1 MRVLILGS
9 GGREH
14 ALAWA
19 IARSPTGSEVVCAPG
34 SDGIARD
41 VRVLPL
47 DIADA
52 DAVLTA
58 ARDGRFDLVVV
69 GPEAPLVTG
78 IVDRLE
84 DAGIPTVGPRLGAA
98 RLEGSKEF
106 AKDFMMRHKIPT
118 APYRVFDDA
127 EAAQRYATDRGGPIV
142 VKADGLTA
150 GKGVTV
156 CDSPEEACTAIREAM
171 IERRFGAS
179 GARVVLEDRLDGEEV
194 SYYVVADGERFRSL
208 APAQDHKRAL
218 DGDRGENTGGMG
230 ASSPVPIVSP
240 EVEERILERIV
251 RPTLGGIRGEGSP
264 YRGILYLGLMICEG
278 DPFVIEYNVR
288 GGDPETQ
295 ALLFRLESDLLPVL
309 CASAEGRLEAG
320 VEKEVRFGD
329 PAVCVVLASGGYP
342 RSYDTGI
349 PIEGLEAVESMADV
363 KVFHSGTHLEGGE
376 WRTAG
381 GRVLGVT
388 ARGATLSAAR
398 ARAYEAAAQ
407 IRFRGRHY
415 RTDIACRGRTA

>member
-1 MRVLILGS
+1 
-9 GGREH
+9 
-14 ALAWA
+14 
-19 IARSPTGSEVVCAPG
+19 
-34 SDGIARD
+34 
-41 VRVLPL
+41 
-47 DIADA
+47 
-52 DAVLTA
+52 
-58 ARDGRFDLVVV
+58 
-69 GPEAPLVTG
+69 
-78 IVDRLE
+78 
-84 DAGIPTVGPRLGAA
+84 
-98 RLEGSKEF
+98 
-106 AKDFMMRHKIPT
+106 
-118 APYRVFDDA
+118 
-127 EAAQRYATDRGGPIV
+127 
-142 VKADGLTA
+142 
-150 GKGVTV
+150 
-156 CDSPEEACTAIREAM
+156 
-171 IERRFGAS
+171 
-179 GARVVLEDRLDGEEV
+179 
-194 SYYVVADGERFRSL
+194 
-208 APAQDHKRAL
+208 
-218 DGDRGENTGGMG
+218 
-230 ASSPVPIVSP
+230 
-240 EVEERILERIV
+240 
-251 RPTLGGIRGEGSP
+251 
-264 YRGILYLGLMICEG
+264 MICEG